1 MPYPFKN
8 SVNPTYQDV
17 MGSNIGVPSEDL
29 IDFDNTDKAVNA
41 SSRLSEIDAE
51 IARLKQ
57 RIAEKRAVEN
67 AYNRPASVY
76 DYIIG
81 GDRSGLDR
89 IAQQKMAEEQA
100 KQQRELTEKLSK
112 DQKSEQEQYKRNEIA
127 NKYQLALT
135 DFELAQQQVDLQKPE
150 TLARLKRAA
159 QLANYYGT
167 QLNFDNVS
175 GEATEDAPS
184 IKVNKA
190 VSKVK
195 ALKRTNP
202 KKWTNEQKQEYV
214 DTMALIP
221 DEDERKT
228 DLIVDLE
235 NMPSTTEE
243 QNEAR
248 NKRKAKWE
256 EGIKL
261 QGYDY
266 RKWAESPE
274 GKKLIAEFGE
284 H

>member
-8 SVNPTYQDV
+8 PVSPTYQDV
-17 MGSNIGVPSEDL
+17 MRSNIGVPSEDL
-29 IDFDNTDKAVNA
+29 IDFDKTDKAVNA

-57 RIAEKRAVEN
+57 RIAEKRASDRF
-67 AYNRPASVY
+67 YNKPASKF
-76 DYIIG
+76 DYIIS

-89 IAQQKMAEEQA
+89 IAQQKMAEEQN
-100 KQQRELTEKLSK
+100 KLQRDLTEKLSK
-112 DQKSEQEQYKRNEIA
+112 NQKSEQEQYKRNEIA

-190 VSKVK
+190 VAKVK
-195 ALKRTNP
+195 ALKRINT
-202 KKWTNEQKQEYV
+202 KDWTDAQKQDYV

-221 DEDERKT
+221 DEDERKA
-228 DLIVDLE
+228 DLIVDLK

-243 QNEAR
+243 KERAR
-248 NKRKAKWE
+248 HAVLKKKIADGVELFGTEIDEWNK
-256 EGIKL
+256 L
-261 QGYDY
+261 
-266 RKWAESPE
+266 
-274 GKKLIAEFGE
+274 KKKFGE
-284 H
+284 

>member
-8 SVNPTYQDV
+8 PVNPTYQDV

-29 IDFDNTDKAVNA
+29 IDFDKTDKAVNA

-57 RIAEKRAVEN
+57 RIAEKRAEEN

-89 IAQQKMAEEQA
+89 IAQQKMAEEQSRL
-100 KQQRELTEKLSK
+100 QRDLTEKLSK

-202 KKWTNEQKQEYV
+202 KKWTDEQKQLYV
-214 DTMALIP
+214 DTMELIP
-221 DEDERKT
+221 DEDERKA
-228 DLIVDLE
+228 DLIVDLT

-243 QNEAR
+243 RER
-248 NKRKAKWE
+248 E
-256 EGIKL
+256 EFNKL
-261 QGYDY
+261 QALID
-266 RKWAESPE
+266 S
-274 GKKLIAEFGE
+274 GKNLTTKQRTRYNVLSKKFSK
-284 H
+284 